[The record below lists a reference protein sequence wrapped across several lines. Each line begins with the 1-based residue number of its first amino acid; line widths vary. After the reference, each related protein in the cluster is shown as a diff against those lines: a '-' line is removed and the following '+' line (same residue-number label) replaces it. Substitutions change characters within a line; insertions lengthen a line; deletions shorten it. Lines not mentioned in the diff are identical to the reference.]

1 MSKENIF
8 FPNTTQV
15 PNFVFDV
22 LMAKCA
28 SHPARLFILL
38 AIIRKT
44 YGWQKHE
51 DLLSL
56 SQIIALTGMSKNA
69 VKDALKFW
77 QKEKVIK
84 LLSKGDGR
92 KISKYRCLL
101 YDYIDTKG
109 VIEKHPGGQPD
120 TPTESVNDTYRGQS
134 VTPQN
139 QLNQLTK
146 NNIQKE
152 EKLMLSLNEE
162 NNLSFMNLKTKF
174 IETLKE
180 NGLTYNPSSKD
191 ARFNYFMIA
200 ESNMTPQ
207 DLIDLI
213 PKLIQVKKENPNDK
227 FFSGICWNM
236 SDLISYK
243 AKINNAYK
251 PKVVQF
257 SKPETKQPV
266 QLSEK
271 DLTSMKEFL
280 A

>member
-1 MSKENIF
+1 
-8 FPNTTQV
+8 
-15 PNFVFDV
+15 
-22 LMAKCA
+22 
-28 SHPARLFILL
+28 
-38 AIIRKT
+38 
-44 YGWQKHE
+44 
-51 DLLSL
+51 
-56 SQIIALTGMSKNA
+56 
-69 VKDALKFW
+69 
-77 QKEKVIK
+77 
-84 LLSKGDGR
+84 
-92 KISKYRCLL
+92 
-101 YDYIDTKG
+101 
-109 VIEKHPGGQPD
+109 
-120 TPTESVNDTYRGQS
+120 
-134 VTPQN
+134 
-139 QLNQLTK
+139 
-146 NNIQKE
+146 
-152 EKLMLSLNEE
+152 MLSLNEE